1 MGVLF
6 TIDGTIKVDKAMG
19 VVNFQWAG

>member
-1 MGVLF
+1 MRVLF